1 MNLISSSKRRALI
14 IGTLVAGL
22 GNAAVAAPA
31 IGQAAPAFNLKDLN
45 GKSVQL
51 SDFRGKTVVL
61 EWHNPGCPFVQKHYD
76 SANMPNL
83 QRKVANDVVW
93 LAVNST
99 HAGHADHRDAAGY
112 ASYMKEKGSERIPY
126 MLDPDGK
133 TGKAYSAMTTPH
145 MYIIDKAGQLVY
157 AGAIDSIRSANPAD
171 VAKASNYV
179 AAALDE
185 MKAGKPVSQ
194 ASTTPYGCSV
204 KYK

>member
-1 MNLISSSKRRALI
+1 MFMINAKIGRQIMLAL
-14 IGTLVAGL
+14 GLVAL
-22 GNAAVAAPA
+22 GGTAVAAPA
-31 IGQAAPAFNLKDLN
+31 IGQAAPAFSLKDLN
-45 GKSVQL
+45 GKTVQL
-51 SDFRGKTVVL
+51 SDYQGKTVVL

-99 HAGHADHRDAAGY
+99 HVGHTDHRDAKGY
-112 ASYMKEKGSERIPY
+112 ASYMKEKGADRIPY
-126 MLDPDGK
+126 LLDPDGK
-133 TGKAYSAMTTPH
+133 TGRAYSATTTPH
-145 MYIIDKAGQLVY
+145 MYIIDRSGQLVY

-171 VAKASNYV
+171 VSKATNYV
-179 AAALDE
+179 ALALDDL
-185 MKAGKPVSQ
+185 KAGKPVSQ

>member
-1 MNLISSSKRRALI
+1 MFMINAKIGRQIMLALGLIAFGS
-14 IGTLVAGL
+14 T
-22 GNAAVAAPA
+22 AAAAPA
-31 IGQAAPAFNLKDLN
+31 IGQAAPAFSLKDLN
-45 GKSVQL
+45 GKTVQL
-51 SDFRGKTVVL
+51 SDYQGKTVVL

-99 HAGHADHRDAAGY
+99 HPGHADHRDAAGY
-112 ASYMKEKGSERIPY
+112 ANYMKEKGADRIPY
-126 MLDPDGK
+126 LLDSDGK
-133 TGKAYSAMTTPH
+133 TGRAYSAMTTPH
-145 MYIIDKAGQLVY
+145 MYIIDRSGQLVY

-171 VAKASNYV
+171 VAKATNYV
-179 AAALDE
+179 ALALNDL
-185 MKAGKPVSQ
+185 KAGKPVSQ